1 MNKLT
6 LNNIAKVLVEKNG
19 LEPKEA
25 MTFTAAMFDL
35 IHDRLNEEGIV
46 KVKGLGTFKMIRVE
60 ARESINVRTG
70 ERVLIDSHAKIT
82 FTPDAVM
89 KELVNKP
96 FSQFETV
103 VLNDDVEFTDMKSEE
118 TTDET
123 NNSEQSETLVDV
135 VSEGGTPE
143 PAPVVAPEPAPV
155 VAPEPVAEPTPVV
168 APEPVAEVAPEPVA
182 EVAPEPVAVVA
193 PEPVAEVA
201 PEPVAEVAPEPV
213 AVVAP
218 EPVAEIAPEPA
229 PVVAP
234 EPVAEVAPEPT
245 PVVAPEQTREVPEP
259 TVPSADEESEEKTSA
274 VQTCYEEDEEESHWL
289 RNIGWAFLV
298 LVLMAASAVGGY
310 LYGVGQIPSQTAM
323 ADTVSA
329 VKVNPVV
336 TDTLVNDSLK
346 ADSVAVKTEAK
357 HEDKAAS
364 EQQPQEKTS
373 QNPHDKYAEMDA
385 RVRTGAYKITGL
397 DREVKVRAGDN
408 LKRIARRELGSD
420 DVVCYIEVFNK
431 MNASAELKEGQ
442 TIKIPALKLKK
453 KKQRDD

>member
-25 MTFTAAMFDL
+25 MMFTTAMFDL

-123 NNSEQSETLVDV
+123 NNSEQSESLVDV

-143 PAPVVAPEPAPV
+143 PAPEPAPEPVVEVAPEPAPE
-155 VAPEPVAEPTPVV
+155 VAPEPVAEPT
-168 APEPVAEVAPEPVA
+168 
-182 EVAPEPVAVVA
+182 
-193 PEPVAEVA
+193 
-201 PEPVAEVAPEPV
+201 
-213 AVVAP
+213 
-218 EPVAEIAPEPA
+218 PEPA

-245 PVVAPEQTREVPEP
+245 REVPEP
-259 TVPSADEESEEKTSA
+259 TVPSADEESEENTSA
-274 VQTCYEEDEEESHWL
+274 VQTCYEEDEEESHWH

-373 QNPHDKYAEMDA
+373 QNLHDKYAEMDA

-420 DVVCYIEVFNK
+420 DMVCYIEVFNK

>member
-25 MTFTAAMFDL
+25 MTFTTAMFDL

-123 NNSEQSETLVDV
+123 NNSEQSESLVDV

-143 PAPVVAPEPAPV
+143 PAPEP
-155 VAPEPVAEPTPVV
+155 APEPVAEPTP
-168 APEPVAEVAPEPVA
+168 EPT
-182 EVAPEPVAVVA
+182 
-193 PEPVAEVA
+193 
-201 PEPVAEVAPEPV
+201 
-213 AVVAP
+213 
-218 EPVAEIAPEPA
+218 PEPA

-245 PVVAPEQTREVPEP
+245 PVVAPEPTREVPEP
-259 TVPSADEESEEKTSA
+259 TVPSADEESEENTSA
-274 VQTCYEEDEEESHWL
+274 VQTCYEEDEEESHWH

-364 EQQPQEKTS
+364 EEQPQEKTS
-373 QNPHDKYAEMDA
+373 QNLHDKYAEMDA

-420 DVVCYIEVFNK
+420 DMVCYIEVFNK

>member
-19 LEPKEA
+19 MEPKEA
-25 MTFTAAMFDL
+25 MTFTTAMFDL

-123 NNSEQSETLVDV
+123 NNSEQSESLVDV

-168 APEPVAEVAPEPVA
+168 APEPVAEVAPEP
-182 EVAPEPVAVVA
+182 APE
-193 PEPVAEVA
+193 
-201 PEPVAEVAPEPV
+201 
-213 AVVAP
+213 
-218 EPVAEIAPEPA
+218 
-229 PVVAP
+229 VAP

-259 TVPSADEESEEKTSA
+259 TVPSADEESEENTSA
-274 VQTCYEEDEEESHWL
+274 AQTCYEEDEEESHWL

-329 VKVNPVV
+329 VKVNPVA

-357 HEDKAAS
+357 HEDKATS
-364 EQQPQEKTS
+364 EQQPQEESAS
-373 QNPHDKYAEMDA
+373 QEQHDKYAAMDA

-420 DVVCYIEVFNK
+420 DMVCYIEVFNK

>member
-25 MTFTAAMFDL
+25 MMFTTAMFDL

-123 NNSEQSETLVDV
+123 NNSEQSESLVDV

-143 PAPVVAPEPAPV
+143 PAPEP
-155 VAPEPVAEPTPVV
+155 
-168 APEPVAEVAPEPVA
+168 APEPVAEV
-182 EVAPEPVAVVA
+182 
-193 PEPVAEVA
+193 
-201 PEPVAEVAPEPV
+201 
-213 AVVAP
+213 
-218 EPVAEIAPEPA
+218 APEPA

-245 PVVAPEQTREVPEP
+245 PEVAPEPTREVPEP
-259 TVPSADEESEEKTSA
+259 TVPSADEESEENTSA
-274 VQTCYEEDEEESHWL
+274 VQTCYEEDEEESHWH

-364 EQQPQEKTS
+364 EEQPQEKTS
-373 QNPHDKYAEMDA
+373 QNLHDKYAEMDA

-420 DVVCYIEVFNK
+420 DMVCYIEVFNK

>member
-25 MTFTAAMFDL
+25 MTFTTAMFDL

-123 NNSEQSETLVDV
+123 NNSEQSESLVDV

-168 APEPVAEVAPEPVA
+168 APEPVAV
-182 EVAPEPVAVVA
+182 VAPEPVAVVA

-201 PEPVAEVAPEPV
+201 PEPAPVVAPEPV

-218 EPVAEIAPEPA
+218 EPVAE
-229 PVVAP
+229 VAP

-420 DVVCYIEVFNK
+420 DMVCYIEVFNK

>member
-25 MTFTAAMFDL
+25 MMFTTAMFDL

-123 NNSEQSETLVDV
+123 NNSEQSESLVDV

-143 PAPVVAPEPAPV
+143 PAPEP
-155 VAPEPVAEPTPVV
+155 APEPVAEPTPEPALLV
-168 APEPVAEVAPEPVA
+168 APEPVAEV
-182 EVAPEPVAVVA
+182 
-193 PEPVAEVA
+193 
-201 PEPVAEVAPEPV
+201 
-213 AVVAP
+213 
-218 EPVAEIAPEPA
+218 APEPA

-245 PVVAPEQTREVPEP
+245 PVVAPEPTREVPEP
-259 TVPSADEESEEKTSA
+259 TVPSADEESEENTSA
-274 VQTCYEEDEEESHWL
+274 VQTCYEDDEEESHWL

-364 EQQPQEKTS
+364 EEQPQEKTS
-373 QNPHDKYAEMDA
+373 QNLHDKYAEMDA

-420 DVVCYIEVFNK
+420 DMVCYIEVFNK

>member
-25 MTFTAAMFDL
+25 MMFTTAMFDL

-123 NNSEQSETLVDV
+123 NNSEQSESLVDV

-143 PAPVVAPEPAPV
+143 PAPEP
-155 VAPEPVAEPTPVV
+155 APEPVAEPTPEP
-168 APEPVAEVAPEPVA
+168 APEPVAEPT
-182 EVAPEPVAVVA
+182 
-193 PEPVAEVA
+193 
-201 PEPVAEVAPEPV
+201 
-213 AVVAP
+213 
-218 EPVAEIAPEPA
+218 PEPA

-245 PVVAPEQTREVPEP
+245 PVVAPEPTREVPEP
-259 TVPSADEESEEKTSA
+259 TVPSADEESEENTSA
-274 VQTCYEEDEEESHWL
+274 VQTCYEEDEEESHWH

-346 ADSVAVKTEAK
+346 ADSVAVKIEAK

-373 QNPHDKYAEMDA
+373 QNLHDKYAEMDA

-420 DVVCYIEVFNK
+420 DMVCYIEVFNK

>member
-25 MTFTAAMFDL
+25 MMFTTAMFDL

-123 NNSEQSETLVDV
+123 NNSEQSESLVDV

-143 PAPVVAPEPAPV
+143 PAPEPAPEPVAEVAPEPAPV
-155 VAPEPVAEPTPVV
+155 VAPEP
-168 APEPVAEVAPEPVA
+168 
-182 EVAPEPVAVVA
+182 
-193 PEPVAEVA
+193 
-201 PEPVAEVAPEPV
+201 
-213 AVVAP
+213 
-218 EPVAEIAPEPA
+218 
-229 PVVAP
+229 
-234 EPVAEVAPEPT
+234 
-245 PVVAPEQTREVPEP
+245 TREVPEP
-259 TVPSADEESEEKTSA
+259 TVSSADEESEENTSA
-274 VQTCYEEDEEESHWL
+274 VQTCYEEDEEESHWH

-373 QNPHDKYAEMDA
+373 QNLHDKYAEMDA

-420 DVVCYIEVFNK
+420 DMVCYIEVFNK

>member
-25 MTFTAAMFDL
+25 MMFTTAMFDL

-123 NNSEQSETLVDV
+123 NNSEQSESLVDV

-143 PAPVVAPEPAPV
+143 PAPEPAPEPVAEVAPEPAPV
-155 VAPEPVAEPTPVV
+155 VAPEPVAEV
-168 APEPVAEVAPEPVA
+168 
-182 EVAPEPVAVVA
+182 
-193 PEPVAEVA
+193 
-201 PEPVAEVAPEPV
+201 
-213 AVVAP
+213 
-218 EPVAEIAPEPA
+218 APEPA

-245 PVVAPEQTREVPEP
+245 PVVAPEPTREVPEP
-259 TVPSADEESEEKTSA
+259 TVPSADEESEENTSA
-274 VQTCYEEDEEESHWL
+274 VQTCYEEDEEESHWH

-373 QNPHDKYAEMDA
+373 QNLHDKYAEMDA

-420 DVVCYIEVFNK
+420 DMVCYIEVFNK

>member
-25 MTFTAAMFDL
+25 MMFTTAMFDL

-123 NNSEQSETLVDV
+123 NNSEQSESLVDV

-143 PAPVVAPEPAPV
+143 PAPEPAPEPVAEPTPEPAPV
-155 VAPEPVAEPTPVV
+155 VAPEPVAEPTPEPAPVV
-168 APEPVAEVAPEPVA
+168 APEPVAEV
-182 EVAPEPVAVVA
+182 
-193 PEPVAEVA
+193 
-201 PEPVAEVAPEPV
+201 
-213 AVVAP
+213 
-218 EPVAEIAPEPA
+218 APEPA

-245 PVVAPEQTREVPEP
+245 PIVAPEPTREVPEP
-259 TVPSADEESEEKTSA
+259 TVPSADEESEENTSA
-274 VQTCYEEDEEESHWL
+274 VQTCYEEDEEESHWH

-364 EQQPQEKTS
+364 EEQPQEKTS
-373 QNPHDKYAEMDA
+373 QNLHDKYAEMDA

-420 DVVCYIEVFNK
+420 DMVCYIEVFNK

>member
-25 MTFTAAMFDL
+25 MMFTTAMFDL

-123 NNSEQSETLVDV
+123 NNSEQSESLVDV

-143 PAPVVAPEPAPV
+143 PAPEPAPEPVVEVAPEPAPE
-155 VAPEPVAEPTPVV
+155 VAPEPVAEPT
-168 APEPVAEVAPEPVA
+168 
-182 EVAPEPVAVVA
+182 
-193 PEPVAEVA
+193 
-201 PEPVAEVAPEPV
+201 
-213 AVVAP
+213 
-218 EPVAEIAPEPA
+218 PEPA

-245 PVVAPEQTREVPEP
+245 PVVAPEPTREVPEP
-259 TVPSADEESEEKTSA
+259 TVSSADEESEENTSA
-274 VQTCYEEDEEESHWL
+274 VQTCYEEDEEESHWH

-357 HEDKAAS
+357 HEDKVAS

-373 QNPHDKYAEMDA
+373 QNLHDKYAEMDA

-420 DVVCYIEVFNK
+420 DMVCYIEVFNK

>member
-25 MTFTAAMFDL
+25 MMFTTAMFDL

-123 NNSEQSETLVDV
+123 NNSEQSESLVDV

-143 PAPVVAPEPAPV
+143 PAPEPAPEPVVEVAPEPAPE
-155 VAPEPVAEPTPVV
+155 VAPEPVAEPT
-168 APEPVAEVAPEPVA
+168 
-182 EVAPEPVAVVA
+182 
-193 PEPVAEVA
+193 
-201 PEPVAEVAPEPV
+201 
-213 AVVAP
+213 
-218 EPVAEIAPEPA
+218 PEPA

-234 EPVAEVAPEPT
+234 EPVAEVAPEPA
-245 PVVAPEQTREVPEP
+245 PVVAPEPTREVPEP
-259 TVPSADEESEEKTSA
+259 TVPSADEESEENTSA
-274 VQTCYEEDEEESHWL
+274 VQTCYEEDEEESHWH

-357 HEDKAAS
+357 HEDKVAS

-373 QNPHDKYAEMDA
+373 QDLHDKYAEMDA

-420 DVVCYIEVFNK
+420 DMVCYIEVFNK

>member
-25 MTFTAAMFDL
+25 MMFTTAMFDL

-123 NNSEQSETLVDV
+123 NNSEQSESLVDV

-143 PAPVVAPEPAPV
+143 PAPEP
-155 VAPEPVAEPTPVV
+155 
-168 APEPVAEVAPEPVA
+168 APEPVAEV
-182 EVAPEPVAVVA
+182 
-193 PEPVAEVA
+193 
-201 PEPVAEVAPEPV
+201 
-213 AVVAP
+213 
-218 EPVAEIAPEPA
+218 APEPA

-245 PVVAPEQTREVPEP
+245 PVVAPEPTREVPEP
-259 TVPSADEESEEKTSA
+259 TVPSADEESEENTSA

-364 EQQPQEKTS
+364 EEQPQEKTS
-373 QNPHDKYAEMDA
+373 QNLHDKYAEMDA

-420 DVVCYIEVFNK
+420 DMVCYIEVFNK

>member
-25 MTFTAAMFDL
+25 MMFTTAMFDL

-123 NNSEQSETLVDV
+123 NNSEQSESLVDV

-143 PAPVVAPEPAPV
+143 PAPEPAPEPVVEVAPEPAPV
-155 VAPEPVAEPTPVV
+155 VAPEPVAEPT
-168 APEPVAEVAPEPVA
+168 
-182 EVAPEPVAVVA
+182 
-193 PEPVAEVA
+193 
-201 PEPVAEVAPEPV
+201 
-213 AVVAP
+213 
-218 EPVAEIAPEPA
+218 PEPA

-245 PVVAPEQTREVPEP
+245 PVVAPEPTREVPEP
-259 TVPSADEESEEKTSA
+259 TVPSADEESEENTSA
-274 VQTCYEEDEEESHWL
+274 VQTCYEEDEEESHWH

-373 QNPHDKYAEMDA
+373 QNLHDKYAEMDA

-420 DVVCYIEVFNK
+420 DMVCYIEVFNK

>member
-25 MTFTAAMFDL
+25 MMFTTAMFDL

-123 NNSEQSETLVDV
+123 NNSEQSESLVDV

-143 PAPVVAPEPAPV
+143 PAPEPAPEPVAEVAPEPAPV
-155 VAPEPVAEPTPVV
+155 VAPEPVAEPTP
-168 APEPVAEVAPEPVA
+168 EPT
-182 EVAPEPVAVVA
+182 
-193 PEPVAEVA
+193 
-201 PEPVAEVAPEPV
+201 
-213 AVVAP
+213 
-218 EPVAEIAPEPA
+218 

-245 PVVAPEQTREVPEP
+245 PVVAPEPTREVPEP
-259 TVPSADEESEEKTSA
+259 TVPSADEESEENTSA
-274 VQTCYEEDEEESHWL
+274 VQTCYEEDEEESHWH

-364 EQQPQEKTS
+364 EEQPQEKTS
-373 QNPHDKYAEMDA
+373 QNLHDKYAEMDA

-420 DVVCYIEVFNK
+420 DMVCYIEVFNK

>member
-25 MTFTAAMFDL
+25 MMFTTAMFDL

-123 NNSEQSETLVDV
+123 NNSEQSESLVDV

-143 PAPVVAPEPAPV
+143 PAPEP
-155 VAPEPVAEPTPVV
+155 
-168 APEPVAEVAPEPVA
+168 APEPVAEV
-182 EVAPEPVAVVA
+182 
-193 PEPVAEVA
+193 
-201 PEPVAEVAPEPV
+201 
-213 AVVAP
+213 
-218 EPVAEIAPEPA
+218 APEPA

-234 EPVAEVAPEPT
+234 EPVAEVAPEPA
-245 PVVAPEQTREVPEP
+245 PVVAPEPTREVPEP
-259 TVPSADEESEEKTSA
+259 TVPSADEESEENTSA
-274 VQTCYEEDEEESHWL
+274 VQTCYEEDEEESHWH

-323 ADTVSA
+323 ADTVSV

-364 EQQPQEKTS
+364 EEQPQEKTS
-373 QNPHDKYAEMDA
+373 QNLHDKYAEMDA

-420 DVVCYIEVFNK
+420 DMVCYIEVFNK

>member
-25 MTFTAAMFDL
+25 MMFTTAMFDL

-123 NNSEQSETLVDV
+123 NNSEQSESLVDV

-143 PAPVVAPEPAPV
+143 PAPEP
-155 VAPEPVAEPTPVV
+155 APEPVAEPT
-168 APEPVAEVAPEPVA
+168 
-182 EVAPEPVAVVA
+182 
-193 PEPVAEVA
+193 
-201 PEPVAEVAPEPV
+201 
-213 AVVAP
+213 
-218 EPVAEIAPEPA
+218 PEPA

-245 PVVAPEQTREVPEP
+245 PVVAPEPVAEVAPEPAPVVAPEPTREVPEP
-259 TVPSADEESEEKTSA
+259 TVPSADEESEENTSA

-364 EQQPQEKTS
+364 EEQPQEKTS
-373 QNPHDKYAEMDA
+373 QNLHDKYAEMDA

-420 DVVCYIEVFNK
+420 DMVCYIEVFNK

>member
-25 MTFTAAMFDL
+25 MMFTTAMFDL

-70 ERVLIDSHAKIT
+70 ERVLIDSHATIT
-82 FTPDAVM
+82 FTPDTVM

-123 NNSEQSETLVDV
+123 NNSEQSESLVDV

-143 PAPVVAPEPAPV
+143 PAPEP
-155 VAPEPVAEPTPVV
+155 APEPVAE
-168 APEPVAEVAPEPVA
+168 A
-182 EVAPEPVAVVA
+182 
-193 PEPVAEVA
+193 
-201 PEPVAEVAPEPV
+201 
-213 AVVAP
+213 
-218 EPVAEIAPEPA
+218 
-229 PVVAP
+229 
-234 EPVAEVAPEPT
+234 APEPT
-245 PVVAPEQTREVPEP
+245 PVVAPEPTREVPEP
-259 TVPSADEESEEKTSA
+259 TVPSADEESEENTSA
-274 VQTCYEEDEEESHWL
+274 VQTCYEEDEEESHWH

-364 EQQPQEKTS
+364 EEQPQEKTS
-373 QNPHDKYAEMDA
+373 QNLHDKYAEMDA

-420 DVVCYIEVFNK
+420 DMVCYIEVFNK

>member
-25 MTFTAAMFDL
+25 MTFTTAMFDL

-123 NNSEQSETLVDV
+123 NNSEQSESLVDV

-143 PAPVVAPEPAPV
+143 PAPEPVAEVAPEPAPV
-155 VAPEPVAEPTPVV
+155 VAPEPVAEPT
-168 APEPVAEVAPEPVA
+168 
-182 EVAPEPVAVVA
+182 
-193 PEPVAEVA
+193 
-201 PEPVAEVAPEPV
+201 
-213 AVVAP
+213 
-218 EPVAEIAPEPA
+218 PEPA

-245 PVVAPEQTREVPEP
+245 PVVAPEPTREVPEP
-259 TVPSADEESEEKTSA
+259 TVPSADEESEENTSA
-274 VQTCYEEDEEESHWL
+274 VQTCYEEDEEESHWH

-364 EQQPQEKTS
+364 EEQPQEKTS
-373 QNPHDKYAEMDA
+373 QNLHDKYAEMDA

-420 DVVCYIEVFNK
+420 DMVCYIEVFNK

>member
-25 MTFTAAMFDL
+25 MMFTTAMFDL

-123 NNSEQSETLVDV
+123 NNSEQSESLVDV

-143 PAPVVAPEPAPV
+143 PAPEP
-155 VAPEPVAEPTPVV
+155 APEPVAEPTP
-168 APEPVAEVAPEPVA
+168 EPT
-182 EVAPEPVAVVA
+182 
-193 PEPVAEVA
+193 
-201 PEPVAEVAPEPV
+201 
-213 AVVAP
+213 
-218 EPVAEIAPEPA
+218 PEPA

-234 EPVAEVAPEPT
+234 EPVAEVAPEPA
-245 PVVAPEQTREVPEP
+245 PVVAPEPTREVPEP
-259 TVPSADEESEEKTSA
+259 TVPSADEESEENTSA
-274 VQTCYEEDEEESHWL
+274 VQTCYEEDEEESHWH

-364 EQQPQEKTS
+364 EEQPQEKTS
-373 QNPHDKYAEMDA
+373 QNLHDKYAEMDA

-420 DVVCYIEVFNK
+420 DMVCYIEVFNK

>member
-25 MTFTAAMFDL
+25 MMFTTAMFDL

-123 NNSEQSETLVDV
+123 NNSEQSESLVDV

-143 PAPVVAPEPAPV
+143 PAPEPAPEPVAEPTPEPAPV
-155 VAPEPVAEPTPVV
+155 VAPEPVAEVV
-168 APEPVAEVAPEPVA
+168 
-182 EVAPEPVAVVA
+182 
-193 PEPVAEVA
+193 
-201 PEPVAEVAPEPV
+201 
-213 AVVAP
+213 
-218 EPVAEIAPEPA
+218 PEPA

-245 PVVAPEQTREVPEP
+245 PVVAPEPTREVPEP
-259 TVPSADEESEEKTSA
+259 TVPSADEESEENTSA
-274 VQTCYEEDEEESHWL
+274 VQTCYEEDEEESHWH

-364 EQQPQEKTS
+364 EEQPQEKTS
-373 QNPHDKYAEMDA
+373 QNLHDKYAEMDA

-420 DVVCYIEVFNK
+420 DMVCYIEVFNK

>member
-25 MTFTAAMFDL
+25 MMFTTAMFDL

-123 NNSEQSETLVDV
+123 NNSEQSESLVDV

-143 PAPVVAPEPAPV
+143 PAPEP
-155 VAPEPVAEPTPVV
+155 APEPVAEPTPEPAPLV
-168 APEPVAEVAPEPVA
+168 AS
-182 EVAPEPVAVVA
+182 
-193 PEPVAEVA
+193 
-201 PEPVAEVAPEPV
+201 
-213 AVVAP
+213 
-218 EPVAEIAPEPA
+218 EPA

-234 EPVAEVAPEPT
+234 EPVAEVVPEPT
-245 PVVAPEQTREVPEP
+245 PVVAPEPTREVPEP
-259 TVPSADEESEEKTSA
+259 TVPSADEESEENTSA
-274 VQTCYEEDEEESHWL
+274 VQTCYEEDEEESHWH

-310 LYGVGQIPSQTAM
+310 LYGVGQIPTQTAM

-373 QNPHDKYAEMDA
+373 QNLHDKYAEMDA

-420 DVVCYIEVFNK
+420 DMVCYIEVFNK

>member
-25 MTFTAAMFDL
+25 MTFTTAMFDL

-123 NNSEQSETLVDV
+123 NNSEQSESLVDV

-143 PAPVVAPEPAPV
+143 PAPEP
-155 VAPEPVAEPTPVV
+155 APEPVAEPT
-168 APEPVAEVAPEPVA
+168 
-182 EVAPEPVAVVA
+182 
-193 PEPVAEVA
+193 
-201 PEPVAEVAPEPV
+201 
-213 AVVAP
+213 
-218 EPVAEIAPEPA
+218 PEPA

-245 PVVAPEQTREVPEP
+245 PVVAPEPTREVPEP
-259 TVPSADEESEEKTSA
+259 TVSSADEESEENTSA
-274 VQTCYEEDEEESHWL
+274 VQTCYEEDEEESHWH

-364 EQQPQEKTS
+364 EEQPQEKTS
-373 QNPHDKYAEMDA
+373 QNLHDKYAEMDA

-420 DVVCYIEVFNK
+420 DMVCYIEVFNK

>member
-25 MTFTAAMFDL
+25 MMFTTAMFDL

-123 NNSEQSETLVDV
+123 NNSEQSESLVDV
-135 VSEGGTPE
+135 VSEGETPE
-143 PAPVVAPEPAPV
+143 PAPEP
-155 VAPEPVAEPTPVV
+155 APEPVAEPTP
-168 APEPVAEVAPEPVA
+168 
-182 EVAPEPVAVVA
+182 
-193 PEPVAEVA
+193 
-201 PEPVAEVAPEPV
+201 
-213 AVVAP
+213 
-218 EPVAEIAPEPA
+218 EPA
-229 PVVAP
+229 PLVAP

-245 PVVAPEQTREVPEP
+245 PVVAPEPTREVPEP
-259 TVPSADEESEEKTSA
+259 TVPSADEESEENTSA
-274 VQTCYEEDEEESHWL
+274 VQTCYEDDEEESHWL

-364 EQQPQEKTS
+364 EEQPQEKTS
-373 QNPHDKYAEMDA
+373 QNLHDKYAEMDA

-420 DVVCYIEVFNK
+420 DMVCYIEVFNK

>member
-25 MTFTAAMFDL
+25 MMFTTAMFDL

-123 NNSEQSETLVDV
+123 NNSEQSESLVDV

-143 PAPVVAPEPAPV
+143 PAPEP
-155 VAPEPVAEPTPVV
+155 APEPVV
-168 APEPVAEVAPEPVA
+168 EV
-182 EVAPEPVAVVA
+182 
-193 PEPVAEVA
+193 
-201 PEPVAEVAPEPV
+201 
-213 AVVAP
+213 
-218 EPVAEIAPEPA
+218 APEPA

-234 EPVAEVAPEPT
+234 EPVAEVAPEPA
-245 PVVAPEQTREVPEP
+245 PVVAPEPTREVPEP
-259 TVPSADEESEEKTSA
+259 TVPSADEESEENTSA
-274 VQTCYEEDEEESHWL
+274 VQTCYEEDEEESHWH

-373 QNPHDKYAEMDA
+373 QNLHDKYAEMDA

-420 DVVCYIEVFNK
+420 DMVCYIEVFNK

>member
-25 MTFTAAMFDL
+25 MMFTTAMFDL

-123 NNSEQSETLVDV
+123 NNSEQSESLVDV
-135 VSEGGTPE
+135 VSEGETPE
-143 PAPVVAPEPAPV
+143 PAPEP
-155 VAPEPVAEPTPVV
+155 
-168 APEPVAEVAPEPVA
+168 APEPVAEV
-182 EVAPEPVAVVA
+182 
-193 PEPVAEVA
+193 
-201 PEPVAEVAPEPV
+201 
-213 AVVAP
+213 
-218 EPVAEIAPEPA
+218 APEPA

-245 PVVAPEQTREVPEP
+245 PVVAPEPTREVPEP
-259 TVPSADEESEEKTSA
+259 TVPSADEESEENTSA
-274 VQTCYEEDEEESHWL
+274 VQTGYEEDEEESHWH

-373 QNPHDKYAEMDA
+373 QNLHDKYAEMDA

-420 DVVCYIEVFNK
+420 DMVCYIEVFNK

>member
-25 MTFTAAMFDL
+25 MMFTTAMFDL

-123 NNSEQSETLVDV
+123 NNSEQSESLVDV
-135 VSEGGTPE
+135 VSEGETPE
-143 PAPVVAPEPAPV
+143 PAPEP
-155 VAPEPVAEPTPVV
+155 APEPVAEPT
-168 APEPVAEVAPEPVA
+168 
-182 EVAPEPVAVVA
+182 
-193 PEPVAEVA
+193 
-201 PEPVAEVAPEPV
+201 
-213 AVVAP
+213 
-218 EPVAEIAPEPA
+218 PEPA

-245 PVVAPEQTREVPEP
+245 PVVAPEPTREVPEP
-259 TVPSADEESEEKTSA
+259 TVPSADEESEENTSA
-274 VQTCYEEDEEESHWL
+274 VQTCYEEDEEESHWH

-364 EQQPQEKTS
+364 EEQPQEKTS
-373 QNPHDKYAEMDA
+373 QNLHDKYAEMDA

-420 DVVCYIEVFNK
+420 DMVCYIEVFNK
-431 MNASAELKEGQ
+431 MNASAELQEGQ

>member
-25 MTFTAAMFDL
+25 MMFTTAMFDL

-123 NNSEQSETLVDV
+123 NNSEQSESLVDV

-143 PAPVVAPEPAPV
+143 PAPEPAPEPVAEVAPEPAPV
-155 VAPEPVAEPTPVV
+155 VAPEPVAEPTP
-168 APEPVAEVAPEPVA
+168 
-182 EVAPEPVAVVA
+182 
-193 PEPVAEVA
+193 
-201 PEPVAEVAPEPV
+201 
-213 AVVAP
+213 
-218 EPVAEIAPEPA
+218 EPA

-234 EPVAEVAPEPT
+234 EP
-245 PVVAPEQTREVPEP
+245 TREVPEP
-259 TVPSADEESEEKTSA
+259 TVPSANEESEENTSA
-274 VQTCYEEDEEESHWL
+274 VQTCYEEDEEESHWH

-373 QNPHDKYAEMDA
+373 QNLHDKYAEMDA

-420 DVVCYIEVFNK
+420 DMVCYIEVFNK

-453 KKQRDD
+453 KKQRDN

>member
-123 NNSEQSETLVDV
+123 NNSEQSESLVDV

-143 PAPVVAPEPAPV
+143 PAPEPAPV
-155 VAPEPVAEPTPVV
+155 VAPQPVAEPTPV
-168 APEPVAEVAPEPVA
+168 VAPEPVA

-193 PEPVAEVA
+193 PEPVAEV
-201 PEPVAEVAPEPV
+201 
-213 AVVAP
+213 
-218 EPVAEIAPEPA
+218 APEPA

-373 QNPHDKYAEMDA
+373 QNLHDKYAEMDA

-420 DVVCYIEVFNK
+420 DMVCYIEVFNK

>member
-123 NNSEQSETLVDV
+123 NNSEQSESLVDV

-182 EVAPEPVAVVA
+182 VVAPEPVAEVAPEPAPVVAPEPVAVVA
-193 PEPVAEVA
+193 PEPVAE
-201 PEPVAEVAPEPV
+201 
-213 AVVAP
+213 
-218 EPVAEIAPEPA
+218 
-229 PVVAP
+229 VAP

-420 DVVCYIEVFNK
+420 DMVCYIEVFNK

>member
-25 MTFTAAMFDL
+25 MMFTTAMFDL

-123 NNSEQSETLVDV
+123 NNSEQSESLVDV

-143 PAPVVAPEPAPV
+143 PAPEPAPEPVAEVAPEPAPV
-155 VAPEPVAEPTPVV
+155 VAPEPVA
-168 APEPVAEVAPEPVA
+168 
-182 EVAPEPVAVVA
+182 
-193 PEPVAEVA
+193 
-201 PEPVAEVAPEPV
+201 
-213 AVVAP
+213 
-218 EPVAEIAPEPA
+218 PEPA

-234 EPVAEVAPEPT
+234 EP
-245 PVVAPEQTREVPEP
+245 TREVPEP
-259 TVPSADEESEEKTSA
+259 TVPSADEESEENTSA
-274 VQTCYEEDEEESHWL
+274 VQTCYEEDEEESHWH

-364 EQQPQEKTS
+364 EEQPQEKTS
-373 QNPHDKYAEMDA
+373 QNLHDKYAEMDA

-420 DVVCYIEVFNK
+420 DMVCYIEVFNK

>member
-25 MTFTAAMFDL
+25 MMFTTAMFDL

-123 NNSEQSETLVDV
+123 NNSEQSESLVDV

-143 PAPVVAPEPAPV
+143 PAPEP
-155 VAPEPVAEPTPVV
+155 
-168 APEPVAEVAPEPVA
+168 APEPVAEV
-182 EVAPEPVAVVA
+182 
-193 PEPVAEVA
+193 
-201 PEPVAEVAPEPV
+201 
-213 AVVAP
+213 
-218 EPVAEIAPEPA
+218 APEPA

-245 PVVAPEQTREVPEP
+245 PEVAPEPVAEVAPEPTPVVAPEPTREVPEP
-259 TVPSADEESEEKTSA
+259 TVPSADEESEENTSA
-274 VQTCYEEDEEESHWL
+274 VQTCYEEDEEESHWH

-364 EQQPQEKTS
+364 EEQPQEKTS
-373 QNPHDKYAEMDA
+373 QNLHDKYAEMDA

-420 DVVCYIEVFNK
+420 DMVCYIEVFNK

>member
-25 MTFTAAMFDL
+25 MMFTTAMFDL

-123 NNSEQSETLVDV
+123 NNSEQSESLVDV

-143 PAPVVAPEPAPV
+143 PAPEP
-155 VAPEPVAEPTPVV
+155 
-168 APEPVAEVAPEPVA
+168 APEPVAEV
-182 EVAPEPVAVVA
+182 
-193 PEPVAEVA
+193 
-201 PEPVAEVAPEPV
+201 
-213 AVVAP
+213 
-218 EPVAEIAPEPA
+218 APEPA

-234 EPVAEVAPEPT
+234 EPVAEVAPEPA
-245 PVVAPEQTREVPEP
+245 PVVAPEPVAEPTPEPAPVVAPEPVAEPTPEPAPVVAPEPTREVPEP
-259 TVPSADEESEEKTSA
+259 TVPSADEESEENTSA
-274 VQTCYEEDEEESHWL
+274 VQTCYEEDEEESHWH

-364 EQQPQEKTS
+364 EEQPQEKTS
-373 QNPHDKYAEMDA
+373 QNLHDKYAEMDA

-420 DVVCYIEVFNK
+420 DMVCYIEVFNK

-453 KKQRDD
+453 KKQRDN

>member
-6 LNNIAKVLVEKNG
+6 LNNIAKVLIEKNG

-123 NNSEQSETLVDV
+123 NNSEQSESLVDV

-143 PAPVVAPEPAPV
+143 PAPVVV
-155 VAPEPVAEPTPVV
+155 PEPVAEPTPVV
-168 APEPVAEVAPEPVA
+168 APEPVA
-182 EVAPEPVAVVA
+182 
-193 PEPVAEVA
+193 
-201 PEPVAEVAPEPV
+201 
-213 AVVAP
+213 
-218 EPVAEIAPEPA
+218 
-229 PVVAP
+229 VVAP

-373 QNPHDKYAEMDA
+373 QNLHDKYAEMDA

-420 DVVCYIEVFNK
+420 DMVCYIEVFNK

>member
-25 MTFTAAMFDL
+25 MMFTTAMFDL

-123 NNSEQSETLVDV
+123 NNSEQSESLVDV

-143 PAPVVAPEPAPV
+143 PAPEPAPEPVVEVAPEPAPVVAPEPVAEAAPEPAPV
-155 VAPEPVAEPTPVV
+155 VAPEPVAEPTP
-168 APEPVAEVAPEPVA
+168 
-182 EVAPEPVAVVA
+182 
-193 PEPVAEVA
+193 
-201 PEPVAEVAPEPV
+201 
-213 AVVAP
+213 
-218 EPVAEIAPEPA
+218 EPA

-234 EPVAEVAPEPT
+234 EP
-245 PVVAPEQTREVPEP
+245 TREVPEP
-259 TVPSADEESEEKTSA
+259 TVPSADEESEENTSA
-274 VQTCYEEDEEESHWL
+274 VQTCYEEDEEESHWH

-373 QNPHDKYAEMDA
+373 QNLHDKYAEMDA

-420 DVVCYIEVFNK
+420 DMVCYIEVFNK

>member
-25 MTFTAAMFDL
+25 MMFTTAMFDL

-123 NNSEQSETLVDV
+123 NNSEQSESLVDV
-135 VSEGGTPE
+135 VSEGETPE
-143 PAPVVAPEPAPV
+143 PAPEPAPEPVAEPTPEPAPV
-155 VAPEPVAEPTPVV
+155 VAPEPVAEPV
-168 APEPVAEVAPEPVA
+168 A
-182 EVAPEPVAVVA
+182 
-193 PEPVAEVA
+193 
-201 PEPVAEVAPEPV
+201 
-213 AVVAP
+213 
-218 EPVAEIAPEPA
+218 EPA

-245 PVVAPEQTREVPEP
+245 REVPEP
-259 TVPSADEESEEKTSA
+259 TVPSADEESEENTSA
-274 VQTCYEEDEEESHWL
+274 VQTCYEEDEEESHWH

-323 ADTVSA
+323 ADKVSA

-373 QNPHDKYAEMDA
+373 QNLHDKYAEMDA

-420 DVVCYIEVFNK
+420 DMVCYIEVFNK

>member
-25 MTFTAAMFDL
+25 MMFTTAMFDL

-123 NNSEQSETLVDV
+123 NNSEQSESLVDV

-143 PAPVVAPEPAPV
+143 PAPEPVAEVAPEPAPV
-155 VAPEPVAEPTPVV
+155 VAPEPVAEP
-168 APEPVAEVAPEPVA
+168 APEVAPEPVA
-182 EVAPEPVAVVA
+182 EPT
-193 PEPVAEVA
+193 
-201 PEPVAEVAPEPV
+201 
-213 AVVAP
+213 
-218 EPVAEIAPEPA
+218 PEPA

-234 EPVAEVAPEPT
+234 EPVAEVAPEPA
-245 PVVAPEQTREVPEP
+245 PVVAPEPTREVPEP
-259 TVPSADEESEEKTSA
+259 TVPSADEESEENTSA
-274 VQTCYEEDEEESHWL
+274 VQTCYEEDEEESHWH

-364 EQQPQEKTS
+364 EEQPQEKTS
-373 QNPHDKYAEMDA
+373 QNLHDKYAEMDA

-420 DVVCYIEVFNK
+420 DMVCYIEVFNK

>member
-25 MTFTAAMFDL
+25 MMFTTAMFDL

-123 NNSEQSETLVDV
+123 NNSEQSESLVDV

-143 PAPVVAPEPAPV
+143 PAPEP
-155 VAPEPVAEPTPVV
+155 APEPVAEPTPVV
-168 APEPVAEVAPEPVA
+168 
-182 EVAPEPVAVVA
+182 
-193 PEPVAEVA
+193 
-201 PEPVAEVAPEPV
+201 
-213 AVVAP
+213 
-218 EPVAEIAPEPA
+218 APEPA

-245 PVVAPEQTREVPEP
+245 PVVAPEPTREVPEP
-259 TVPSADEESEEKTSA
+259 TVPSADEESEENTSA
-274 VQTCYEEDEEESHWL
+274 VQTCYEEDEEESHWH

-373 QNPHDKYAEMDA
+373 QNLHDKYAEMDA

-420 DVVCYIEVFNK
+420 DMVCYIEVFNK

>member
-25 MTFTAAMFDL
+25 MMFTTAMFDL

-123 NNSEQSETLVDV
+123 NNSEQSESLVDV

-143 PAPVVAPEPAPV
+143 PAPEPAPEPVAEPTPEPAPV
-155 VAPEPVAEPTPVV
+155 VAPEPVAEPTPEPAPGV
-168 APEPVAEVAPEPVA
+168 APEP
-182 EVAPEPVAVVA
+182 
-193 PEPVAEVA
+193 
-201 PEPVAEVAPEPV
+201 
-213 AVVAP
+213 
-218 EPVAEIAPEPA
+218 
-229 PVVAP
+229 
-234 EPVAEVAPEPT
+234 
-245 PVVAPEQTREVPEP
+245 TREVPEP
-259 TVPSADEESEEKTSA
+259 TVPSADEESEENTSA
-274 VQTCYEEDEEESHWL
+274 VQTCYEEDEEESYWH

-364 EQQPQEKTS
+364 EEQPQEKTS
-373 QNPHDKYAEMDA
+373 QNLHDKYAEMDA

-420 DVVCYIEVFNK
+420 DMVCYIEVFNK

>member
-25 MTFTAAMFDL
+25 MTFTTAMFDL

-123 NNSEQSETLVDV
+123 NNSEQSESLVDV

-143 PAPVVAPEPAPV
+143 PAPV
-155 VAPEPVAEPTPVV
+155 
-168 APEPVAEVAPEPVA
+168 VAPEPVA

-201 PEPVAEVAPEPV
+201 PEPAPVVAPEPV

-218 EPVAEIAPEPA
+218 EPVAEVAPEPA

-245 PVVAPEQTREVPEP
+245 PVVAPEPTREVPEP

-357 HEDKAAS
+357 HEEKAAS

-373 QNPHDKYAEMDA
+373 QNLHDKYAEMDA

-420 DVVCYIEVFNK
+420 DMVCYIEVFNK